1 MMRSKNLQVEKIKDS
16 LGFIAALD
24 QSGGSTPKALMNY
37 GIQENEWSNE
47 DEMFA
52 LVHKMRERIVSNPN
66 FTGRQIIGAI
76 LFERTMNSKFCGL
89 DCAKYLWEEKEIVPF
104 LKIDKGLA
112 DEEKG
117 VQIMKPNP
125 DLVETLKIARNKEIF
140 GTKMR
145 SVIKSSNPSGID
157 KVVKQQFE
165 TAKIIINEGLV
176 PIIEPEVDI
185 NCPTKQEA
193 EIILLENLYKELDK
207 LGNNDH
213 IMLKLTL
220 PEQTN
225 FYQEIS
231 KQEKILRVVALSGGY
246 PQKLAN
252 AKLHDNHGI
261 IASFSRALTE
271 GLSAAM
277 SDQLFSDKLELAINN
292 IYAASI
298 T

>member
-1 MMRSKNLQVEKIKDS
+1 MTSKNLKLEKIKTG

-37 GIQENEWSNE
+37 GIKEDEWSNE

-52 LVHKMRERIVSNPN
+52 LVHRMRERIVSNVN
-66 FTGRQIIGAI
+66 FTGKQILGAI

-89 DCAKYLWEEKEIVPF
+89 DCAKYLWEKKEIVPF

-112 DEEKG
+112 DEEQG
-117 VQIMKPNP
+117 VQMMKPNP
-125 DLVETLKIARNKEIF
+125 DLVETLKIAKNKEIF

-145 SVIKSSNPSGID
+145 SVIKSSNPLGVE

-165 TAKIIINEGLV
+165 TAKIIINEGLI

-193 EIILLENLYKELDK
+193 EIMLLESLYKELDQ
-207 LGNNDH
+207 LGSNDRV
-213 IMLKLTL
+213 MLKLTL
-220 PEQTN
+220 PEKTN

-231 KQEKILRVVALSGGY
+231 KQEKILRIVALSGGY
-246 PQKLAN
+246 PQELAN